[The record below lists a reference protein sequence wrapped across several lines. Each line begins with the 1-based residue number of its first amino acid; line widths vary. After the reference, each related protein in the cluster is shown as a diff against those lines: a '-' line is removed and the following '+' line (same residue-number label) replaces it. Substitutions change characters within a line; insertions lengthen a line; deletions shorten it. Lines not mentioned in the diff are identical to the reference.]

1 MMRSITND
9 KRRDSWMKKYG
20 IQVLA
25 AAFWIA
31 VWQLASM
38 WLGQE
43 ILLASPVSVI
53 KKLGELI
60 VTYDFWKSVGFS
72 FGRIVLGFLLA
83 LVTGCIQAVVAYRFS
98 FAAVLFG
105 PLITVIKSTPVASF
119 IILCLIWIPSRN
131 LSVFISFLMVLPVVY
146 TNILQGIRQT
156 DRKLLE
162 MACDL
167 TPEALSETLLWM
179 IRQPEESRKYGEEA
193 KKKVLY
199 HTKGLEQFLALTD
212 SETA

>member
-1 MMRSITND
+1 
-9 KRRDSWMKKYG
+9 MKKYG

-83 LVTGCIQAVVAYRFS
+83 LVSSQFIVVS
-98 FAAVLFG
+98 
-105 PLITVIKSTPVASF
+105 
-119 IILCLIWIPSRN
+119 
-131 LSVFISFLMVLPVVY
+131 
-146 TNILQGIRQT
+146 
-156 DRKLLE
+156 LL
-162 MACDL
+162 D
-167 TPEALSETLLWM
+167 T
-179 IRQPEESRKYGEEA
+179 
-193 KKKVLY
+193 
-199 HTKGLEQFLALTD
+199 
-212 SETA
+212 